1 MRIMG
6 LDIGEKRIG
15 VAVSDELEITSVPL
29 KVYENDEN
37 AIGRIKDLIV
47 KYQIKNIVVGLPYT
61 LKGEIGNQAEKVIG
75 FTNKLKR
82 CIEIDI
88 DYMDERYT
96 TRIPVKLLGKN
107 AKKGKA
113 VGDVDKFSAAII
125 LNDYLKRRKKEIE
138 NTK

>member
-29 KVYENDEN
+29 KVYKNDEN

-61 LKGEIGNQAEKVIG
+61 LKGKIGSQAEKVIG
-75 FTNKLKR
+75 FTNKLKKY
-82 CIEIDI
+82 IEIDI
-88 DYMDERYT
+88 DYIDERYT
-96 TRIPVKLLGKN
+96 TKIPIKLLGKN
-107 AKKGKA
+107 VKKSKA
-113 VGDVDKFSAAII
+113 AGDVDKFSAAII
-125 LNDYLKRRKKEIE
+125 LGDYLRRRKNKIE
-138 NTK
+138 NTR

>member
-1 MRIMG
+1 MRVMG

-75 FTNKLKR
+75 FTNELKK

-96 TRIPVKLLGKN
+96 TKIPIKLLGKN
-107 AKKGKA
+107 AKKSKA
-113 VGDVDKFSAAII
+113 AGDVDKFSAAII
-125 LNDYLKRRKKEIE
+125 LGDYLKRKKKEIE
-138 NTK
+138 NSK